1 MHKILI
7 VDDERPARDYISEIS
22 ELVSSCLPDSKVTLA
37 EDAEKALRCLQTE
50 NFDLLFVD

>member
-1 MHKILI
+1 MHKVLI
-7 VDDERPARDYISEIS
+7 VDDERPARDYLS